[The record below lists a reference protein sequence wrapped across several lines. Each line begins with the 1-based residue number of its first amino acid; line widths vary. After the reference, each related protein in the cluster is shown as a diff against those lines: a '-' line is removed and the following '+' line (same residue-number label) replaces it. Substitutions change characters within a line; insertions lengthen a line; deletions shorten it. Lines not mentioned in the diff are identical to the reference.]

1 MICDKTK
8 TNAYIRA
15 GVLCIVSLSALLLIK
30 KWTDKKRYKNSS
42 QEFVEGFH
50 LKKIEHLKKPER
62 SANENE
68 NIIN

>member
-1 MICDKTK
+1 MICNKTK

-30 KWTDKKRYKNSS
+30 WIDKKRYKNSS

-50 LKKIEHLKKPER
+50 LKEIEHLKEPER